1 MNIYL
6 KYMLKKY
13 NDNLYV
19 LINNPKFL
27 KCLAKSIWVID
38 DYIISNM
45 FNTYESIIEFLSF
58 IKSDIDKYKFI
69 SNEKILSTIFSYEH
83 INSFIKSRLYFS
95 DKIYYEKLFLLLNKK
110 DKITYLK
117 YMVYNNEFFYLIK
130 KYSKDFSSDE
140 IMNLLIKSTL
150 TDNEL
155 EYFFNIVSP
164 SQMGMLLTKIKDYK
178 IKCKYFDKLI
188 FIDKAKYMKYLKDE
202 EKLKY
207 INDKYLKVS
216 VIAHL
221 NNKKLSEKY
230 FLTLSVEDKINVIY
244 ECEDIGH
251 ILYLISI
258 SSFEEKTYLSIL
270 KTLLLLY
277 KDQRILYKLSE
288 KDELLNKIYNL
299 KKSDIPNENLFMFPN
314 IKNDITFGVE
324 LECFSSYYLLLS
336 KYERFLSSWM
346 VKEEKTVD
354 NGIEFSS
361 PIFKYNKESLN
372 ELKFVCDFLRDNDF
386 LYSSSSGG
394 HIHIGFNAFKNAK
407 HLYSFYKIYVICEK
421 ELFLLLN
428 RANSKIRD
436 NAIIFAK
443 AISNKLESL
452 YKYDL
457 KFNSMEDE
465 VCYLYN
471 HVNDRSSSLNISNV
485 YFGIKNT
492 LEFRFPNI
500 EMNYEY
506 LHENIVFI
514 LKLIEISNIVKT
526 YDIKNLLS
534 YEESQKVD
542 YLLKLLFFDNDYLYN
557 VFSFRYKQNYE
568 VNKEN
573 PLIRGIK

>member
-1 MNIYL
+1 M
-6 KYMLKKY
+6 
-13 NDNLYV
+13 
-19 LINNPKFL
+19 
-27 KCLAKSIWVID
+27 
-38 DYIISNM
+38 
-45 FNTYESIIEFLSF
+45 
-58 IKSDIDKYKFI
+58 
-69 SNEKILSTIFSYEH
+69 
-83 INSFIKSRLYFS
+83 
-95 DKIYYEKLFLLLNKK
+95 
-110 DKITYLK
+110 
-117 YMVYNNEFFYLIK
+117 
-130 KYSKDFSSDE
+130 
-140 IMNLLIKSTL
+140 
-150 TDNEL
+150 
-155 EYFFNIVSP
+155 
-164 SQMGMLLTKIKDYK
+164 
-178 IKCKYFDKLI
+178 
-188 FIDKAKYMKYLKDE
+188 
-202 EKLKY
+202 
-207 INDKYLKVS
+207 KVS

-221 NNKKLSEKY
+221 NDKKLSEKY

-251 ILYLISI
+251 MLYLISI

-299 KKSDIPNENLFMFPN
+299 KKSDIPNENLFMFSN

-324 LECFSSYYLLLS
+324 LECSSSYYLLLS
-336 KYERFLSSWM
+336 RYERFLSSWI

-394 HIHIGFNAFKNAK
+394 HIHIGFNAFKSVR
-407 HLYSFYKIYVICEK
+407 HLYSFYKIYAICEK

-436 NAIIFAK
+436 NAKIYAK

-457 KFNSMEDE
+457 KFYSMEDA

-471 HVNDRSSSLNISNV
+471 HANDRSYSLNISNV

-514 LKLIEISNIVKT
+514 LKLIEISDKVKT
-526 YDIKNLLS
+526 YDIENLLS
-534 YEESQKVD
+534 YEESKKVD
-542 YLLKLLFFDNDYLYN
+542 YLLKLLFSDNDYLYN

-568 VNKEN
+568 VNKDN
-573 PLIRGIK
+573 ILIRGIK